1 MEKIADIDKLF
12 GQFAE
17 KYIQQNKGKFTADE
31 WEDKIP
37 ELYEKFGKTPF
48 EELGGKTPET
58 YFAGMSGKELVELL
72 CAAAES
78 GSVSDYLC
86 EAIIASAD
94 SEKPLIGLLDDPS
107 EEKVMYALNLL
118 GDKDSKE
125 AIPAYIELVT
135 DGSRDEHV
143 KELAAELLC
152 RSPELCKERILRLYA
167 DSEESEKPLFCD
179 ILSRCKPDQRVYEVL
194 ESAFEEHPSAPALYS
209 SFLARYGDER
219 ALDCLYRAIE
229 NESLDFS
236 DFRELKFAIETLG
249 GEYEK
254 KRDFS
259 SDKIYKKLSEENK
272 KKTRKA

>member
-12 GQFAE
+12 ARFAE
-17 KYIQQNKGKFTADE
+17 KYIEENKGKFTAEE

-37 ELYEKFGKTPF
+37 ELYEKFGKTAF

-58 YFAGMSGKELVELL
+58 YFAGMNGEELVALL
-72 CAAAES
+72 SAAAES

-86 EAIIASAD
+86 EAIIASPE
-94 SEKPLIGLLDDPS
+94 SEKPLIALLDGAK
-107 EEKVMYALNLL
+107 EETVMYALNLL

-125 AIPAYIELVT
+125 AVPAYIELVS

-152 RSPELCKERILRLYA
+152 RSPEVCKERILRLYA

-179 ILSRCKPDQRVYEVL
+179 ILSRCKPDERVYDAL
-194 ESAFEEHPSAPALYS
+194 ESAFEEHPSSPALYS

-229 NESLDFS
+229 NESLDYA

-259 SDKIYKKLSEENK
+259 SDKIYKKLSEENRK
-272 KKTRKA
+272 KRK